1 MRTRGSA
8 RTAAAA
14 AVAAVLV
21 LSGCGGD
28 DGAGEEPKQQ
38 EQAEQQDTQ
47 DGDDGDDGAE
57 EGSASDDEARD
68 QESRDR
74 IAEDEARSIT
84 GEGLDGVWESI
95 VDDNDIETLTITGD
109 TVETTGPLS
118 CPGTVTGAAD
128 PEPVIELACDV
139 ENLNRVRGTLELNEE
154 GNRLFIGWEGQ
165 AWGGMIDS
173 MIRVG

>member
-14 AVAAVLV
+14 AAAAVAAVLL

-28 DGAGEEPKQQ
+28 DGAGREPKQQ
-38 EQAEQQDTQ
+38 EREEQQDAQ
-47 DGDDGDDGAE
+47 DGDDGGE
-57 EGSASDDEARD
+57 EGSAAGD
-68 QESRDR
+68 QGAH
-74 IAEDEARSIT
+74 AEDEARSIT

-109 TVETTGPLS
+109 KVETTGPLS

-139 ENLNRVRGTLELNEE
+139 ENPNRVRGTLELNEE

>member
-14 AVAAVLV
+14 AVAAVLL

-28 DGAGEEPKQQ
+28 DGAGREPKQQ
-38 EQAEQQDTQ
+38 EREEQQDAQ
-47 DGDDGDDGAE
+47 DGDDGGE
-57 EGSASDDEARD
+57 EGSAADDQGAH
-68 QESRDR
+68 
-74 IAEDEARSIT
+74 AEDEARSIT

-139 ENLNRVRGTLELNEE
+139 ENPNRVRGTLELNEE

>member
-28 DGAGEEPKQQ
+28 DGAGREPKQQ
-38 EQAEQQDTQ
+38 QREEQQDAQ
-47 DGDDGDDGAE
+47 DGDDGDDGGE
-57 EGSASDDEARD
+57 EGSAAGD
-68 QESRDR
+68 QGAH
-74 IAEDEARSIT
+74 AEDEARSIT

-139 ENLNRVRGTLELNEE
+139 ENPNRVRGTLELNEE

>member
-14 AVAAVLV
+14 AVAAVLL

-28 DGAGEEPKQQ
+28 DGAGREPKQQ
-38 EQAEQQDTQ
+38 EREEQQDAQ
-47 DGDDGDDGAE
+47 DGDDGGE
-57 EGSASDDEARD
+57 EGSAAGD
-68 QESRDR
+68 QGAH
-74 IAEDEARSIT
+74 AEDEARSIT

-139 ENLNRVRGTLELNEE
+139 ENPNRVRGTLELNEE

>member
-1 MRTRGSA
+1 MAS
-8 RTAAAA
+8 AAA
-14 AVAAVLV
+14 AVAALLV

-38 EQAEQQDTQ
+38 DQQEQQ
-47 DGDDGDDGAE
+47 DGDDGDSDDSDDSGD
-57 EGSASDDEARD
+57 SASDGDDGRD

-118 CPGTVTGAAD
+118 CPGTVTDAAD

-139 ENLNRVRGTLELNEE
+139 ENPNRVRGTLELNEE

>member
-1 MRTRGSA
+1 MTMRTRGSA

-28 DGAGEEPKQQ
+28 DGAGREPKQQ
-38 EQAEQQDTQ
+38 QREEQQDAQ
-47 DGDDGDDGAE
+47 DGDDGDDGGE
-57 EGSASDDEARD
+57 EGSAAGD
-68 QESRDR
+68 QGAH
-74 IAEDEARSIT
+74 AEDEARSIT

-139 ENLNRVRGTLELNEE
+139 ENPNRVRGTLELNEE

>member
-14 AVAAVLV
+14 AAVAALLV

-28 DGAGEEPKQQ
+28 DGAGEESKQQ
-38 EQAEQQDTQ
+38 GREAQQDAQ
-47 DGDDGDDGAE
+47 DGDEGEDGG
-57 EGSASDDEARD
+57 SDDSGDSAAGD
-68 QESRDR
+68 QGAH
-74 IAEDEARSIT
+74 AEDEARSIT

-139 ENLNRVRGTLELNEE
+139 ENPNRVRGTLELNEE